1 MLRALVV
8 CCLFLL
14 AAARPASAEWHI
26 SPMIGLTHGGETNIH
41 NIGDAGTQSHLNI
54 GGTVAL
60 LGSGIFGVEG
70 VGIFVP
76 SFKGT
81 KASDPLGL
89 VESSRIFSLMG
100 NAVLTTPRRLTE
112 YSLRPFLSGGFGV
125 IRVSV
130 PLTGALVPSRDTL
143 AGYNIGGGA
152 VGFLT
157 NRTGVRFDFRYYHAF
172 ERQEP
177 LGFTDLP
184 AGSGALGPARL
195 SYTTLSVG
203 VVFRR

>member
-14 AAARPASAEWHI
+14 IAARPAFAEWHI
-26 SPMIGLTHGGETNIH
+26 SPLIGLTHGGETNIH
-41 NIGDAGTQSHLNI
+41 NISDAGTQSHLNI
-54 GGTVAL
+54 GGAVAL

-70 VGIFVP
+70 VAVFVP
-76 SFKGT
+76 TFKGT
-81 KASDPLGL
+81 RASDPRGL

-112 YSLRPFLSGGFGV
+112 YSLRPFLSGGFGA

-130 PLTGALVPSRDTL
+130 PLTGELVASRSTL
-143 AGYNIGGGA
+143 GGFNIGGGA

-172 ERQEP
+172 EREEP

-184 AGSGALGPARL
+184 PAPVRL

>member
-1 MLRALVV
+1 MLKALVV

-14 AAARPASAEWHI
+14 TAARPAFAEWHI
-26 SPMIGLTHGGETNIH
+26 SPMIGLTHGGETNILF
-41 NIGDAGTQSHLNI
+41 IQDAGTQNHLNI
-54 GGTVAL
+54 GGAVAL

-76 SFKGT
+76 AFKGT
-81 KASDPLGL
+81 RAVDPTGL
-89 VESSRIFSLMG
+89 AESSRMYSLMG

-112 YSLRPFLSGGFGV
+112 YSLRPFLSGGFGMMH
-125 IRVSV
+125 VSV
-130 PLTGALVPSRDTL
+130 GFGTDVLPSRSTL
-143 AGYNIGGGA
+143 SGYNIGGGA

-157 NRTGVRFDFRYYHAF
+157 NRTGVRFDFRYYHGF
-172 ERQEP
+172 ERQEER
-177 LGFTDLP
+177 LLTL
-184 AGSGALGPARL
+184 SGGPTRL

>member
-8 CCLFLL
+8 CCLFLVID
-14 AAARPASAEWHI
+14 ARPASAEWHI
-26 SPMIGLTHGGETNIH
+26 SPMIGLTHGGETNIRF
-41 NIGDAGTQSHLNI
+41 IDGVGTQSHLSI
-54 GGTVAL
+54 GGSVAL
-60 LGSGIFGVEG
+60 LGAGIFGVEG

-76 SFKGT
+76 AFKGT
-81 KASDPLGL
+81 PAIDQGL
-89 VESSRIFSLMG
+89 VESSRMYSVMG

-112 YSLRPFLSGGFGV
+112 YSLRPFLSGGFGA

-130 PLTGALVPSRDTL
+130 RLTGDHVLPSRSAL
-143 AGYNIGGGA
+143 AGFNIGGGA

-157 NRTGVRFDFRYYHAF
+157 NRTGIRFDFRYYHAF
-172 ERQEP
+172 ERQEAP
-177 LGFTDLP
+177 LLTL
-184 AGSGALGPARL
+184 AGGPTRL